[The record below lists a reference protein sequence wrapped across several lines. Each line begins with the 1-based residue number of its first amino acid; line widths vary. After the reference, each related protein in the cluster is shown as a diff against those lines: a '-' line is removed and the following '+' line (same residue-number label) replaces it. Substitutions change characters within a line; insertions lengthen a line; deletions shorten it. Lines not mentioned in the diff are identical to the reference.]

1 MTEVYNGIL
10 LAADDGDVTILCLL
24 DLTTAFDTVDH
35 DFLMFR
41 FTLTFELLTGTLKRR
56 ERKRRE
62 RKTRHQVAGVEK
74 ARTENAAPSGRG
86 GNGENGKRGT
96 KVQGWKW

>member
-1 MTEVYNGIL
+1 MQRALSVSF
-10 LAADDGDVTILCLL
+10 GDAEKART
-24 DLTTAFDTVDH
+24 
-35 DFLMFR
+35 
-41 FTLTFELLTGTLKRR
+41 
-56 ERKRRE
+56 
-62 RKTRHQVAGVEK
+62 EK